1 MTEMS
6 EKKRMSLI
14 KKVEEIRCG
23 LESKDLILSIPEE
36 QFIDMLLWSIKEF
49 FKSIS

>member
-1 MTEMS
+1 VTE
-6 EKKRMSLI
+6 KRVKLI

-36 QFIDMLLWSIKEF
+36 KFVDMLLWSIKEF
-49 FKSIS
+49 FKSVS